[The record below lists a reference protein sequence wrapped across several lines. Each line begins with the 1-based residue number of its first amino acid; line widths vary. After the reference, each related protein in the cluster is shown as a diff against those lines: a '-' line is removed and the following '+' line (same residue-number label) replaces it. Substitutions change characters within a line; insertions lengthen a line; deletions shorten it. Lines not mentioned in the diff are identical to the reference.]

1 MIANIAKTQLQVIT
15 GKNIVLVNAV
25 IQQWLEINHQNG
37 LMVNHLKEIGQDM
50 EQNLKNGVNQ
60 FLKEITILAN
70 IVTQKLIYTHIT
82 LLNGRLMKANVLI
95 LITDLLYVLN
105 AIVKFTADGW
115 VKNDPKYC
123 QVIIDRMKKLDPS
136 LKIKRN
142 GEIIN

>member
-37 LMVNHLKEIGQDM
+37 LMVNRLKEIGQDM

-70 IVTQKLIYTHIT
+70 IVNQKLIYTHIT

-105 AIVKFTADGW
+105 AIVKFTADG
-115 VKNDPKYC
+115 
-123 QVIIDRMKKLDPS
+123 
-136 LKIKRN
+136 
-142 GEIIN
+142 